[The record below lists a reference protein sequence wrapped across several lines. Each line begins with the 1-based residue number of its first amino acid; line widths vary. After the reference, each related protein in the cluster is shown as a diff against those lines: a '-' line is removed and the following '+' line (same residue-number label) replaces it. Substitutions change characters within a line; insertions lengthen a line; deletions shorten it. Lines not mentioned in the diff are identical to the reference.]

1 MISATDYLRE
11 RAIDI
16 LTERAERRV
25 VGLAEIVP
33 NVTMTT
39 FAGEKIS
46 VKELVSEKPL
56 LLTFMRASW

>member
-1 MISATDYLRE
+1 MISTTDYLRE

-39 FAGEKIS
+39 FGGEKIS
-46 VKELVSEKPL
+46 IKELVSEKPL